1 MSITIDVIDN
11 QMERDKLVER
21 VEALDKVK
29 QLFLLPEL
37 EMATTQQ
44 VADFYGVSL
53 DTIKWVV
60 KRNRDELVTD
70 GYNTLTGKES
80 SDLYGDKLSLKKIE
94 TQKGKYVVTL
104 RNNIEVSFSNRS
116 NGFFPKRAILRVGM
130 LLRDSEVAKEV
141 RTQLLNIE
149 ESATQLYLNGF
160 VLYGLSFSLLL
171 MRPLTPKTKK

>member
-21 VEALDKVK
+21 VEVLDKVK

-44 VADFYGVSL
+44 VAGFYGVNKKVIDNL
-53 DTIKWVV
+53 VLKN
-60 KRNRDELVTD
+60 KDEITGD
-70 GYNTLTGKES
+70 GYKVIDGK
-80 SDLYGDKLSLKKIE
+80 DLVNLLKRSAKIE
-94 TQKGKYVVTL
+94 NMKGYVLIDGNKVGYG
-104 RNNIEVSFSNRS
+104 NN
-116 NGFFPKRAILRVGM
+116 GLFPKRAILRVGL